1 MASPPTIQN
10 SAVLLRTP
18 VAFKDLNDVNR
29 WAKGLLRGL
38 ELQFPGQN
46 IGVRQGTDI
55 QVPTAYPYTAQE
67 TDYMILVDTSVARV
81 INLPLMTKG
90 FVVSIKDRTGTS
102 GANNITVTPNGAEKI
117 DGAATYVMNVNYQAI
132 SILGTGITGNE
143 WLVF

>member
-10 SAVLLRTP
+10 SAVLLRAP
-18 VAFKDLNDVNR
+18 SSFRDLNDVNR

-38 ELQFPGQN
+38 ELQLPGQN

-67 TDYMILVDTSVARV
+67 SDYMILVDTSVARV
-81 INLPLMTKG
+81 VNLPSMTRG
-90 FVVSIKDRTGTS
+90 FVVAIKDRIGS
-102 GANNITVTPNGAEKI
+102 AGANNITVTPNGAEKI

>member
-1 MASPPTIQN
+1 MASPPSIQN

-38 ELQFPGQN
+38 ELQLPGQN
-46 IGVRQGTDI
+46 IGVHQGTDI

-81 INLPLMTKG
+81 SNLPLMTKG
-90 FVVSIKDRTGTS
+90 FVVSIKDRTGTA
-102 GANNITVTPNGAEKI
+102 GANNITVNPNGA
-117 DGAATYVMNVNYQAI
+117 Q
-132 SILGTGITGNE
+132 
-143 WLVF
+143 